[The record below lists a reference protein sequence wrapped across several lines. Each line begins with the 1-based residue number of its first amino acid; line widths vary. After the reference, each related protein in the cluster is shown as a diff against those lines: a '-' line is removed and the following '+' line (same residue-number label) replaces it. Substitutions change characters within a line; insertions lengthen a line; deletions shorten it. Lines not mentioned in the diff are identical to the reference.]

1 MLLVH
6 FTKGQHSPR
15 TNSTFGD
22 HFASFSLHSLVKKD
36 ERTLF
41 SFSFL
46 LDSSL
51 LRNGRTSW

>member
-1 MLLVH
+1 MLLAQ

-15 TNSTFGD
+15 TNSYFGD
-22 HFASFSLHSLVKKD
+22 QFASFLPHSLDRKD
-36 ERTLF
+36 EGTLF

>member
-6 FTKGQHSPR
+6 FAKGQHSPR

-22 HFASFSLHSLVKKD
+22 QFASFLLHSLDRND
-36 ERTLF
+36 EGTLF
-41 SFSFL
+41 SFSSL